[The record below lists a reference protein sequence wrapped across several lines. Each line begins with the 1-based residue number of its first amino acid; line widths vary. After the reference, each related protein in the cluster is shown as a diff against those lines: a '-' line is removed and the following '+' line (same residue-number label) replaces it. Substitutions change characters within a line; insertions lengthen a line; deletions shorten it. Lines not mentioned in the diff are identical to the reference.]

1 MTATA
6 VAVASAAASHWHSS
20 AMCHSTAAA
29 VLGGAYP
36 PSAWAFWLAD
46 GSGVACRCLLS
57 GVDASAPAV
66 AALALSVIARTAALA
81 FSSASVLLATSV
93 HIAVA
98 VASVAASAAAAVA
111 LARAVLAAN
120 TLLTTEKASSE
131 KILSQLKSLEDENR
145 RLKDDLGFFEKL
157 APSLGAEGVTIR
169 ALQGDIQADGKI
181 RWQVL
186 LIQAKKNPAEF
197 SGHLEVAFVGV
208 LNGKPWIG
216 AVSGPGGVPVKL
228 LQYGRIEGLYEVPA
242 QVQIKSLTVKLF
254 EGSTLRAT
262 QSAKM

>member
-1 MTATA
+1 MRLRLLRRRLTISAPRMMVRSA
-6 VAVASAAASHWHSS
+6 CPWPIRWALVAVTIGFCSAIG
-20 AMCHSTAAA
+20 
-29 VLGGAYP
+29 L
-36 PSAWAFWLAD
+36 WAFEFGREIAGIEGGTQAELVRLRERVTALDAELAQTRVQRD
-46 GSGVACRCLLS
+46 EAQ
-57 GVDASAPAV
+57 
-66 AALALSVIARTAALA
+66 
-81 FSSASVLLATSV
+81 
-93 HIAVA
+93 
-98 VASVAASAAAAVA
+98 SVANT
-111 LARAVLAAN
+111 AN
-120 TLLTTEKASSE
+120 TLITTEKVSSE
-131 KILSQLKSLEDENR
+131 KILTQLKSLEDENR

>member
-1 MTATA
+1 MRLRLLRRRLTISAPRMMVRSA
-6 VAVASAAASHWHSS
+6 FPWPIRWALVAVTIGFCSAIG
-20 AMCHSTAAA
+20 
-29 VLGGAYP
+29 L
-36 PSAWAFWLAD
+36 WAFEFGREIAGIEGGTQAELVRLRERVTALDAELAQTRVQRD
-46 GSGVACRCLLS
+46 EAQ
-57 GVDASAPAV
+57 
-66 AALALSVIARTAALA
+66 
-81 FSSASVLLATSV
+81 
-93 HIAVA
+93 
-98 VASVAASAAAAVA
+98 SVANT
-111 LARAVLAAN
+111 AN
-120 TLLTTEKASSE
+120 TLITTEKASSE

-197 SGHLEVAFVGV
+197 SGHLEVAFVGA
-208 LNGKPWIG
+208 LDGKPWIG

>member
-1 MTATA
+1 MRLRLLRRRLTISAPRMMVRSA
-6 VAVASAAASHWHSS
+6 FPWPIRWALVAVTIGFCSAIG
-20 AMCHSTAAA
+20 
-29 VLGGAYP
+29 L
-36 PSAWAFWLAD
+36 WAFEFGREIAGIEGGTQAELVRLRERVTALDAELAQTRVQRD
-46 GSGVACRCLLS
+46 EAQ
-57 GVDASAPAV
+57 
-66 AALALSVIARTAALA
+66 
-81 FSSASVLLATSV
+81 
-93 HIAVA
+93 
-98 VASVAASAAAAVA
+98 SVANT
-111 LARAVLAAN
+111 AN
-120 TLLTTEKASSE
+120 TLITTEKVSSE
-131 KILSQLKSLEDENR
+131 KILTQLKSLEDENR

-197 SGHLEVAFVGV
+197 SGHLELAFVGV

>member
-1 MTATA
+1 MRLRLLRRRLTISAPRMMVRSA
-6 VAVASAAASHWHSS
+6 FPWPIRWALVAVTIGFCSAIG
-20 AMCHSTAAA
+20 
-29 VLGGAYP
+29 L
-36 PSAWAFWLAD
+36 WAFEFGREIAGIEGGTQAELVRLRERVTALDAELAQTRVQRD
-46 GSGVACRCLLS
+46 EAQS
-57 GVDASAPAV
+57 
-66 AALALSVIARTAALA
+66 IANT
-81 FSSASVLLATSV
+81 
-93 HIAVA
+93 
-98 VASVAASAAAAVA
+98 
-111 LARAVLAAN
+111 AN
-120 TLLTTEKASSE
+120 TLITTEKVSSE
-131 KILSQLKSLEDENR
+131 KILTQLKSLEDENR

>member
-1 MTATA
+1 MMVRSAFPWPIRWA
-6 VAVASAAASHWHSS
+6 LVAVTIGFCSAIG
-20 AMCHSTAAA
+20 
-29 VLGGAYP
+29 L
-36 PSAWAFWLAD
+36 WAFVFGRESAGIEGGTQAELVRLRERVTALDAELAQTRVQRD
-46 GSGVACRCLLS
+46 EAQ
-57 GVDASAPAV
+57 
-66 AALALSVIARTAALA
+66 
-81 FSSASVLLATSV
+81 
-93 HIAVA
+93 
-98 VASVAASAAAAVA
+98 SVANT
-111 LARAVLAAN
+111 AN
-120 TLLTTEKASSE
+120 TLITTEKVSSE
-131 KILSQLKSLEDENR
+131 KILTQLKSLEDENR

>member
-1 MTATA
+1 MRLRLLRRRLTISAPRMMVRSA
-6 VAVASAAASHWHSS
+6 FPWPIRWALVAVTIGFCSAIG
-20 AMCHSTAAA
+20 
-29 VLGGAYP
+29 L
-36 PSAWAFWLAD
+36 WAFEFGREIAGIEGGTQAELVRLRERVTALDSELAQTRVQRD
-46 GSGVACRCLLS
+46 EAQ
-57 GVDASAPAV
+57 
-66 AALALSVIARTAALA
+66 
-81 FSSASVLLATSV
+81 
-93 HIAVA
+93 
-98 VASVAASAAAAVA
+98 SVANT
-111 LARAVLAAN
+111 AN
-120 TLLTTEKASSE
+120 TLITTEKASSE

>member
-1 MTATA
+1 
-6 VAVASAAASHWHSS
+6 
-20 AMCHSTAAA
+20 
-29 VLGGAYP
+29 L
-36 PSAWAFWLAD
+36 WAFEFGREIAGIEGGTQAELVRLRERVTALDAELAQTRVQRD
-46 GSGVACRCLLS
+46 EAQ
-57 GVDASAPAV
+57 
-66 AALALSVIARTAALA
+66 
-81 FSSASVLLATSV
+81 
-93 HIAVA
+93 
-98 VASVAASAAAAVA
+98 SVANT
-111 LARAVLAAN
+111 AN
-120 TLLTTEKASSE
+120 TLITTEKVSSE
-131 KILSQLKSLEDENR
+131 KILTQLKSLEDENR

-157 APSLGAEGVTIR
+157 APSLGAEGVTLR

-216 AVSGPGGVPVKL
+216 AVSGPCGVPVKL
-228 LQYGRIEGLYEVPA
+228 LQYGRIQGLYEVPA

>member
-1 MTATA
+1 MRLRLLRRRLTISAPRMMVRSA
-6 VAVASAAASHWHSS
+6 FPWPIRWALVAVTIGFCSAIG
-20 AMCHSTAAA
+20 
-29 VLGGAYP
+29 L
-36 PSAWAFWLAD
+36 WAFEFGREIAGIEGGTQAELVRLRERVTALEAELAQTRVQRD
-46 GSGVACRCLLS
+46 EAQ
-57 GVDASAPAV
+57 
-66 AALALSVIARTAALA
+66 
-81 FSSASVLLATSV
+81 
-93 HIAVA
+93 
-98 VASVAASAAAAVA
+98 SVANT
-111 LARAVLAAN
+111 AN
-120 TLLTTEKASSE
+120 TLITTEKVSSE
-131 KILSQLKSLEDENR
+131 KILTQLKSLEDENR

-197 SGHLEVAFVGV
+197 SGHLELAFVGV

>member
-1 MTATA
+1 MRLRLLRRRLTISAPSMMVRSA
-6 VAVASAAASHWHSS
+6 FPWPIRWALVAVTIGFCSAIG
-20 AMCHSTAAA
+20 
-29 VLGGAYP
+29 L
-36 PSAWAFWLAD
+36 WAFEFGREIAGIEGGTQAELVRLRERVTALDAELAQTRVQRD
-46 GSGVACRCLLS
+46 EAQ
-57 GVDASAPAV
+57 
-66 AALALSVIARTAALA
+66 
-81 FSSASVLLATSV
+81 
-93 HIAVA
+93 
-98 VASVAASAAAAVA
+98 SVANT
-111 LARAVLAAN
+111 AN
-120 TLLTTEKASSE
+120 TLITTEKASSE

>member
-1 MTATA
+1 MRLRLLRRRLTISAPRMMVRSA
-6 VAVASAAASHWHSS
+6 FPWPIRWALVAVTIGFCSAIG
-20 AMCHSTAAA
+20 
-29 VLGGAYP
+29 L
-36 PSAWAFWLAD
+36 WAFEFGREIAGIEGGTQAELVRLRERVTALDAELAQTRVQRD
-46 GSGVACRCLLS
+46 EAQ
-57 GVDASAPAV
+57 
-66 AALALSVIARTAALA
+66 
-81 FSSASVLLATSV
+81 
-93 HIAVA
+93 
-98 VASVAASAAAAVA
+98 SVANT
-111 LARAVLAAN
+111 AN
-120 TLLTTEKASSE
+120 TLITTEKVSSE
-131 KILSQLKSLEDENR
+131 KILTQLKSLEDENR